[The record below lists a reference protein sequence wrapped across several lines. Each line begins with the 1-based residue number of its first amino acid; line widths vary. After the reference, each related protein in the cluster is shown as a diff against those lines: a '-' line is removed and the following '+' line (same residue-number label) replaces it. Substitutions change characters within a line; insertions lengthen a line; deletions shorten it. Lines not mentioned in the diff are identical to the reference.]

1 MKKESLKKIA
11 FAALMVIPF
20 AAVVSSSLAW
30 IIEYKRVDFDDTDG
44 KTAAA
49 YFARGNGTKEDP
61 YVLNTPIHLYNL
73 AWLQYLGVFNN
84 KVNADNSNQYY
95 FSVESDLDMNNYSL
109 PPIGTTKYPFI
120 GNFNGNNKTI
130 TNLTVSNIISSDT
143 SAKEISKKPLAVGD
157 TLNDVNIIG
166 LFGVVGDLNN
176 VVGTYD
182 SSVNEVKNLGIENID
197 VHARTSSTLIGMAAG
212 YVNGTIDNIKIIGN
226 NRLDTSTV
234 STNPIATLSNN
245 LSDYSLVGYC
255 TDKYKSFINVSN
267 TSFNAK
273 RVDVSTSDFKGEGNV
288 SGWGGSI
295 AMENIFYRLSA
306 TLNKSSNYSATDTT
320 TTVRRID
327 GVESGSTTATSFTY
341 DMKEYETSSTLDDD
355 TKGFDGSYTF
365 SKYSSSS
372 TSTSFMYLYGQKEAV
387 NKTVYDD
394 ISRVS
399 VQATGYY
406 ISNTAGTAYLSVIK
420 NQSGTVSF
428 RIVNNTSS
436 ATLWTLSSTNGTGY
450 VSTIIDGT
458 TYYLGYSGTTA
469 TLTTTRTSLTVN
481 NNSIYYS
488 VWRSYYYLNIT
499 SNGISFTS
507 NSRSKPSN
515 TSSFTNGSTSSY
527 YVFNSSTTEITSVK
541 SSTQGTYL
549 PLNVEKDYES
559 TTDTSYNIEA
569 TENNTGYI
577 IGGSRYMHPDE
588 SSTSGPYR
596 AGDVRVS
603 QYAMSYLSSSL
614 NANSYS
620 SSRLE
625 VVTIN
630 SNKEFVRISDDYNKS
645 NTSVSRT
652 LSNKYPNKYPSSGT
666 DTNSLNLKK
675 YDDSRKS
682 LDAILSGSSYVY
694 GLHFR
699 NYGVSKDYLMTAKK
713 VRINGNQYYNYE
725 FPESS
730 IDFNLKEKG
739 YINFFAG
746 TYFTGND
753 SFFTLYDITRDDNEK
768 IEQIREISKVYSD
781 GEENHSYVY
790 EYADGLSPKY
800 SEAYITLED
809 GVHGSTISPAS
820 DTLPNNY
827 VEVFDMSYISK
838 TPSNYF
844 LTNTMYYFEVPVND
858 GEYAMGS
865 KDGST
870 GSYLIYLDISANAQ
884 RITSTTIVDRYTNF
898 VEKYDFPFGIAIVNS
913 VSDTIGKDSVVAI
926 AIRSGFKDILTISRE
941 TDVIKATTINELDNV
956 EATYINNDVKLV
968 DKNDASLEAVA
979 SSSDTYVTRRVTYI
993 DYNTKT
999 EQTATRVIKEDYLN
1013 GSLVAGSRVESF
1025 THTATNDD
1033 EKYDYVERDSY
1044 MNPITDIGDSDSFIC
1059 FKYYYSASGQYSVEF
1074 DFVKVVDNENLGNI
1088 ITMTSDQF
1096 YSVNGY
1102 EFVLTIDEDTKV
1114 TIVKLDTG
1122 YSLKI
1127 NNTEATVDQVI
1138 EILANN

>member
-30 IIEYKRVDFDDTDG
+30 IIEYKRVDFDDADG

-61 YVLNTPIHLYNL
+61 YVLNAPIHLYNL

-166 LFGVVGDLNN
+166 LFGVVGELNN

-197 VHARTSSTLIGMAAG
+197 VHARTSNTLIGIAAG
-212 YVNGTIDNIKIIGN
+212 YVNGSLDNVKIIGN

-234 STNPIATLSNN
+234 STSPITALSNN

-306 TLNKSSNYSATDTT
+306 NLNKSSNYSATSVTKTT
-320 TTVRRID
+320 NLVD
-327 GVESGSTTATSFTY
+327 GNSIGTITSTFSY
-341 DMKEYETSSTLDDD
+341 DMKEYETSSNLDDD

-372 TSTSFMYLYGQKEAV
+372 TNTSFMYLYGQKDTSS
-387 NKTVYDD
+387 NITINDNLSKQ
-394 ISRVS
+394 ISS
-399 VQATGYY
+399 QTSGSY
-406 ISNTAGTAYLSVIK
+406 ISNSAKNAYLAAKKDNKGNMSLI
-420 NQSGTVSF
+420 
-428 RIVNNTSS
+428 IVDSANL
-436 ATLWTLSSTNGTGY
+436 ATLWTLGSNY
-450 VSTIIDGT
+450 VSTVIDGN
-458 TYYLGYSGTTA
+458 TYYLCHSGTTMA
-469 TLTTTRTSLTVN
+469 ALTTTNTALTVS
-481 NNSIYYS
+481 NNSIYYRS
-488 VWRSYYYLNIT
+488 SSGWRPNYYLGISSQNLSFSTTRSTLSFTTGNVSYYYVVNKST
-499 SNGISFTS
+499 MDST
-507 NSRSKPSN
+507 N
-515 TSSFTNGSTSSY
+515 TSST
-527 YVFNSSTTEITSVK
+527 K
-541 SSTQGTYL
+541 GTYL
-549 PLNVEKDYES
+549 PLNVENDYES

-569 TENNTGYI
+569 TENNTGYV
-577 IGGSRYMHPDE
+577 IGGSRFMHPDE

-603 QYAMSYLSSSL
+603 RYPMSELKISL
-614 NANSYS
+614 NSSNSSYSYS
-620 SSRLE
+620 SSKLE

-645 NTSVSRT
+645 NTSVNRT

-666 DTNSLNLKK
+666 DANSLNLKK

-694 GLHFR
+694 GLHFM

-768 IEQIREISKVYSD
+768 IEHIREFSKVYSD

-838 TPSNYF
+838 TPLNNF
-844 LTNTMYYFEVPVND
+844 LDNTMFYFEVPVND

-913 VSDTIGKDSVVAI
+913 VSDTIGNDSVVAI

-941 TDVIKATTINELDNV
+941 TDVIKATTINKLDNV

-1059 FKYYYSASGQYSVEF
+1059 FKYCYSASGQYSVEF